1 MKKVTIVFGSPR
13 KNSNT
18 QILVDQAIKGLTEKG
33 VEHEIIYLNDLTM
46 KGCQACYYCKRN
58 DTTECVIKD
67 DMQKVY
73 KALEESDGL
82 IVAAPIYFCEV
93 SAQTRLFVDRL
104 FPYYDM
110 ELRPT
115 FPKGKSISFI
125 ITQNQANRN
134 HFERHIE
141 DFKMV
146 VSMLGYERKND
157 LLVEN
162 IDKGYKPMV
171 TERPDVMEAAYKM
184 GLDLLTGKL

>member
-1 MKKVTIVFGSPR
+1 MSKVAIVFGSPR

-18 QILVDQAIKGLTEKG
+18 HILVDEAIKGLNEKG
-33 VEHEIIYLNDLTM
+33 VDHEILYLNDLNI

-58 DTTECVIKD
+58 DTTKCVIDD

-73 KALEESDGL
+73 KAMEESDGL

-110 ELRPT
+110 HLQSA
-115 FPKGKSISFI
+115 FPQGKALSFI
-125 ITQNQANRN
+125 ITQNQPNKTL
-134 HFERHIE
+134 FERHIN

-146 VSMLGYERKND
+146 VGMLGYERKED

-162 IDKGYKPMV
+162 VDKGYKPMV
-171 TERPDVMEAAYKM
+171 TERPDMMDKAYKI
-184 GLDLLTGKL
+184 GLELLN